1 MDSYYKLQQLFCY
14 KVRHK
19 LLRIEKGYN
28 YKMLWLTNCDST
40 TAIAFFLRWFTW
52 VHYLESRKSRS
63 CTGSSSSQN
72 LKVCNIAQG
81 RSNHLQS
88 STILCSYYK
97 NLNEVRL
104 AFSKPIVIAVT
115 FRDFRTKMKY
125 HDEHHGW
132 LAFWKE
138 CGEFKLAAK
147 RKYELEEFSLTVT
160 ILLVSQEFAVT
171 GILVSWKVSCRKDY
185 CEETP
190 S

>member
-1 MDSYYKLQQLFCY
+1 MWWNYNRLRHFSLLQSAMDSYYKLQQLFCY

-40 TAIAFFLRWFTW
+40 TAIAFSLRWFTW

-81 RSNHLQS
+81 HSNHLQS

-97 NLNEVRL
+97 NWMRFARRSLSPSSLRWRSGIFVPRWSTTMNTMAGLPFEKNAVNSSLRL
-104 AFSKPIVIAVT
+104 
-115 FRDFRTKMKY
+115 
-125 HDEHHGW
+125 
-132 LAFWKE
+132 KE
-138 CGEFKLAAK
+138 NMNLKN
-147 RKYELEEFSLTVT
+147 SL
-160 ILLVSQEFAVT
+160 L
-171 GILVSWKVSCRKDY
+171 
-185 CEETP
+185 P
-190 S
+190 